1 MPLFYLSSLMQIVYN
16 IGILIIAYLIGSV
29 PTSVWIGKSFFGI
42 DIRERG
48 SKNAGATNAMRIFGW
63 KAGLTVLVV
72 DVLKGWMAVNLIR
85 LTNYYIPETGDFI
98 EFQLLLGIAAIV
110 GHIFPIYVGFKG
122 GKGVATLFGLVL
134 AINPEPTLL
143 CVGVFIATLLVTKY
157 VSLSSMIA
165 GFAFPVLVIFVFKTT
180 TPSLVLFSL
189 IIALLLLFTH
199 QKNIERLIRREE
211 KKVLFLMSKR
221 RREMERL
228 KQSA

>member
-1 MPLFYLSSLMQIVYN
+1 MQILYN
-16 IGILIIAYLIGSV
+16 IGILLFAYLIGSI

-48 SKNAGATNAMRIFGW
+48 SKNAGATNAMRILGW
-63 KAGLTVLVV
+63 KAGLAVLAI
-72 DVLKGWMAVNLIR
+72 DMLKGWLAVNLIHI
-85 LTNYYIPETGDFI
+85 TNYYIPETGDYI
-98 EFQLLLGIAAIV
+98 NFQLLLGIAAIL
-110 GHIFPIYVGFKG
+110 GHIFPIYVGFRG

-143 CVGVFIATLLVTKY
+143 CTGVFVITLIITKY

-165 GFAFPVLVIFVFKTT
+165 AFAFPVLVIFVFKTT

-189 IIALLLLFTH
+189 IISVLLLFTH
-199 QKNIERLIRREE
+199 QKNLERLLRKEE
-211 KKVLFLMSKR
+211 KKVLFLMSKK
-221 RREMERL
+221 RREIERL

>member
-1 MPLFYLSSLMQIVYN
+1 MQIVYN

-29 PTSVWIGKSFFGI
+29 PTSVWIGKSVFGV
-42 DIRERG
+42 DLRERG

-63 KAGLTVLVV
+63 KAGLTVLLV
-72 DVLKGWMAVNLIR
+72 DVLKGWLAVNLIH
-85 LTNYYIPETGDFI
+85 LTNFYIPETGDYI
-98 EFQLLLGIAAIV
+98 EFQLLLGIAAIL
-110 GHIFPIYVGFKG
+110 GHVFPIYVGFRG

-143 CVGVFIATLLVTKY
+143 CIGVFIISLIVTKY

-165 GFAFPVLVIFVFKTT
+165 GFAFPVMVIFVFKTT
-180 TPSLVLFSL
+180 TPSLVIFSL
-189 IIALLLLFTH
+189 IISVLLLFTH

-221 RREMERL
+221 RREVERL

>member
-1 MPLFYLSSLMQIVYN
+1 MQIVYN
-16 IGILIIAYLIGSV
+16 IGILIFAYLIGSI

-48 SKNAGATNAMRIFGW
+48 SKNAGATNAMRVFGW
-63 KAGLTVLVV
+63 KAGLAVLFT
-72 DVLKGWMAVNLIR
+72 DVLKGWLAVNLIHI
-85 LTNYYIPETGDFI
+85 TNFYIPETGDFI
-98 EFQLLLGIAAIV
+98 EFQLLLGIAAII
-110 GHIFPIYVGFKG
+110 GHIFPVYVGFRG

-143 CVGVFIATLLVTKY
+143 CTGVFIVTLLITKY

-165 GFAFPVLVIFVFKTT
+165 AFTFPFMVIFVFKTT
-180 TPSLVLFSL
+180 TSSLVLFSL
-189 IIALLLLFTH
+189 IIAVLLLFTH
-199 QKNIERLIRREE
+199 QKNIERLLRKEE

-221 RREMERL
+221 RRETERL